1 MDHCHAER
9 SEASRTPSDRPF
21 AEFTLS
27 VANGLRVTTW
37 GKDFLHR
44 KVTDSGT
51 FGYTIEDLYHILF
64 SVLSLLTLR

>member
-1 MDHCHAER
+1 MLSASFVMLIAAKHLAPHA
-9 SEASRTPSDRPF
+9 TDPF
-21 AEFTLS
+21 A
-27 VANGLRVTTW
+27 ALRVTTW

-44 KVTDSGT
+44 KVTDRGT

>member
-9 SEASRTPSDRPF
+9 SEASLPPVPSKLPF
-21 AEFTLS
+21 MRS
-27 VANGLRVTTW
+27 SS
-37 GKDFLHR
+37 KDFLHR